1 MNGTITMPDG
11 TELPLS
17 AITLSTSKGLISGTC
32 RITPTV
38 GAYVRQHAREEGRL
52 KLADGRRA
60 NVRVG
65 GARPSNPGSH
75 QEPMDVFHFQLVE
88 GWADPDAE

>member
-17 AITLSTSKGLISGTC
+17 AISLSTSKGQVTGTC

-38 GAYVRQHAREEGRL
+38 GVYVRQHAREEGQL
-52 KLADGRRA
+52 KLADGRQA
-60 NVRVG
+60 KVRVG
-65 GARPSNPGSH
+65 GARPSNTGGN
-75 QEPMDVFHFQLVE
+75 QEPLDVFHFQLVE
-88 GWADPDAE
+88 GWD